1 MYAPPPHIFF
11 GVLSVHL
18 EICWHMSRR
27 QIMSFLPTKYLKWQ
41 QNMKE
46 IAVFECENAKI
57 VQARS
62 FIDFLNVSVLSVYFR
77 FIAPYR
83 N

>member
-1 MYAPPPHIFF
+1 MLPLPPPPHNYFSEYCRYIWKF
-11 GVLSVHL
+11 GGT
-18 EICWHMSRR
+18 C
-27 QIMSFLPTKYLKWQ
+27 QTTIMSFIPTNYLKCQ

-77 FIAPYR
+77 L
-83 N
+83 